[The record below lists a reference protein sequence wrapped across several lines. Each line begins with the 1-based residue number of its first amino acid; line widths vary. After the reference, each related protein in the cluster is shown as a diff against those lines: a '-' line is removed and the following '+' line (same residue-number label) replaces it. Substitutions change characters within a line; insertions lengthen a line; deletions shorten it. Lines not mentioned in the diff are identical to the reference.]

1 MFFLR
6 SARRPVM
13 TAVLVLSAVLA
24 SSVVAIFVASWGRPA
39 EAAGEP
45 VLVGAGDIAT
55 CGKSGDEA
63 AADLLDGIPGT
74 VFTTGD
80 NAYESGTA
88 AQFAECYGPGWGR
101 HKDRTRPVPGNH
113 DYHTAGASGYFGYF
127 GEAAGD
133 PSKGYYSYDLGGW
146 HVVALNSAC
155 GQVGGCGTG
164 SPMLSWLK
172 RDLAANPARCTLA
185 YWHHPL
191 FSSGEHGNGPQMRTV
206 WSALYGANADVVV
219 NGHDHDYERFAPQR
233 PRGKLDRSRGIR
245 EFVVG
250 TGGRELRPFSKV
262 QPNSRA
268 RSAGAFG
275 VLKLTL
281 GAGVYNWRFVPVAGE
296 TFTDSGTGRCH

>member
-1 MFFLR
+1 MLSLLR
-6 SARRPVM
+6 PARWPVM
-13 TAVLVLSAVLA
+13 IAVLVLPAVLA
-24 SSVVAIFVASWGRPA
+24 SMVVAVFVAPLGRPA

-45 VLVGAGDIAT
+45 VLVGAGDIAD
-55 CGKSGDEA
+55 CGQSGDEA
-63 AADLLDGIPGT
+63 TADLLDGIPGT

-88 AQFAECYGPGWGR
+88 AQFAECYDPGWGR

-113 DYHTAGASGYFGYF
+113 DYGTTGASGYF

-146 HVVALNSAC
+146 HVVAVNSNC
-155 GQVGGCGTG
+155 EQVGGCGPG
-164 SPMLSWLK
+164 SPMVSWLK
-172 RDLAANPARCTLA
+172 RDLAANPTDCTLA

-191 FSSGEHGNGPQMRTV
+191 FSSGEHGNETRMRAV
-206 WSALYGANADVVV
+206 WSTLYRANADVVV
-219 NGHDHDYERFAPQR
+219 NGHDHDYERFAPQT
-233 PRGKLDRSRGIR
+233 PGGKLDRARGIR

-250 TGGRELRPFSKV
+250 TGGRELRPFDGVK
-262 QPNSRA
+262 PNSRA
-268 RSAGAFG
+268 RSARAFG

-281 GAGVYNWRFVPVAGE
+281 GAHAYNWKFVPVAGE